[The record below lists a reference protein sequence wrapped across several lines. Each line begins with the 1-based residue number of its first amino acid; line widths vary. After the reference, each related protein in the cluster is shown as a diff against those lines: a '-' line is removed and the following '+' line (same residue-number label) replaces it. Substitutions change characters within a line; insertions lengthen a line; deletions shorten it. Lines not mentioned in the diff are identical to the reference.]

1 MCYFYFAKVQNNHS
15 IFANGEVKEI
25 KEVVFCEE
33 LREVRHYSY
42 KQHALGPW
50 CNVRHEQH

>member
-1 MCYFYFAKVQNNHS
+1 MRYFSFAKVQNNHS

-33 LREVRHYSY
+33 LKEVRGV
-42 KQHALGPW
+42 KTLLL
-50 CNVRHEQH
+50 